1 LSVLRRPLANR
12 WLNLA
17 VLWEIVLLGL
27 ILYVPWLQGP
37 FATFSLG
44 ATDWILVTA
53 LALTIVPLLETVK
66 WMERRE
72 WFGELV

>member
-1 LSVLRRPLANR
+1 
-12 WLNLA
+12 
-17 VLWEIVLLGL
+17 
-27 ILYVPWLQGP
+27 
-37 FATFSLG
+37 
-44 ATDWILVTA
+44 